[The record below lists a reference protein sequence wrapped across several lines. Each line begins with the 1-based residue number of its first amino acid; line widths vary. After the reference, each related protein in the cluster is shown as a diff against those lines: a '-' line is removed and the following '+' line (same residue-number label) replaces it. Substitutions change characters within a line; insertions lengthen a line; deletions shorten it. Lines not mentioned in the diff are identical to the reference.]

1 MRWLSPPVS
10 EATTVMPAVT
20 IMPAGMMRPPPRR
33 AATTAAIT
41 AAGHTLIQVATA
53 SITPAMNGNRESTS
67 SAITTTGATT
77 PSRRSIATGESTAI
91 VPQPDKGG
99 IRMACVGGCAQ
110 EQRGREEVQD
120 GHHREPH
127 DLVRVGPEEVGDAD
141 RQPGHERVHPVGG
154 DAHDLVAAKRV
165 DRPVAVEHEV
175 AERLAAGDRGPQGQQ
190 ADRVQPHEQCHHAA
204 HSPR

>member
-91 VPQPDKGG
+91 VPSQT
-99 IRMACVGGCAQ
+99 
-110 EQRGREEVQD
+110 
-120 GHHREPH
+120 
-127 DLVRVGPEEVGDAD
+127 
-141 RQPGHERVHPVGG
+141 
-154 DAHDLVAAKRV
+154 
-165 DRPVAVEHEV
+165 
-175 AERLAAGDRGPQGQQ
+175 
-190 ADRVQPHEQCHHAA
+190 
-204 HSPR
+204 